1 MELLKGVAGLNESSR
16 SNTLFGG
23 VTFTTTDLSSK
34 EKAQVASVVAVMG
47 GNVKNDLTADT
58 NVLIVGNINTAKS
71 KYCLKNRTDVTL
83 LYPDDLF
90 DIYKRFQHSKSS
102 GPKLTI
108 QVLDDYPWPIF
119 NSCLFCL
126 SRLREV
132 GNPCY
137 AKNYITKLIDH
148 FGGKSIASLTP
159 KVTYL
164 ITDKREGK
172 RYESALDW
180 KINAIHPKWIIDCC
194 NCQRILDPS
203 LYDISKIHNPAAIGK
218 NSHKKYRKVVDYA
231 SVEHNPI
238 YGSLEMGNA
247 LIERSNEITK
257 SSSIEDCKGLF
268 KGLIFSCFGFTAS
281 HATKLSAVLKINGAE
296 IQEEYDLSVTHVIIP
311 SSFTF
316 DEVPPK
322 VLALQSISDSKVVN
336 EWFIERCLHY
346 ERLCNDS
353 WSIPARKLRLDYKL
367 KIHITGFAEMEHL
380 HISKLIKNLNLTL
393 QTKLTDECDFLVANL
408 SSLGLS
414 NVNSP
419 QLFTYR
425 FHDILN
431 SRTDMKTASVSLT
444 KKKINSAKKWNIP
457 VVSLA
462 FIWELA
468 QTGVLPHVLDTQ
480 WCIFA
485 PRSLRP
491 AGNFL
496 EYARS
501 VSGGLFHK
509 AEEPVNDE
517 ADKSGRYSF
526 DLNNSDVDDV
536 VDDDKNNNSDRR
548 IYLGTEGS
556 PTKLPVQLPSPRK
569 NTAKKWPKLI
579 GTASESQLKSA
590 AAAAAAAADND
601 DEEDENY
608 NFKGKRRL
616 VFATDQGNNAND
628 PQSYVEFEDDFG
640 LEDIPM
646 FKKRKK

>member
-1 MELLKGVAGLNESSR
+1 MELLKGAASLNESFR
-16 SNTLFGG
+16 SNPLFGG
-23 VTFTTTDLSSK
+23 VTFTTTNLSSK
-34 EKAQVASVVAVMG
+34 EKVQVASVVAVMG

-90 DIYKRFQHSKSS
+90 DIYKRFQDSKTS
-102 GPKLTI
+102 GLKLTI

-137 AKNYITKLIDH
+137 AKNYITKLIHH

-194 NCQRILDPS
+194 NCQRILDPA
-203 LYDISKIHNPAAIGK
+203 LYDISKIHNLAAIGK
-218 NSHKKYRKVVDYA
+218 NSHKKYRKVVDYG
-231 SVEHNPI
+231 SVKNNPV
-238 YGSLEMGNA
+238 YGSLESEVTRIDRA
-247 LIERSNEITK
+247 NEITK
-257 SSSIEDCKGLF
+257 SSTIEDCKGLF
-268 KGLIFSCFGFTAS
+268 KGLIFSCFGFTTS
-281 HATKLSAVLKINGAE
+281 HAAKLSTILRENGAE

-316 DEVPPK
+316 DEVPAT
-322 VLALQSISDSKVVN
+322 VLALQNISASRIVN

-346 ERLCNDS
+346 EKLCTDS
-353 WSIPARKLRLDYKL
+353 WSIPAKKLHLDYKL
-367 KIHITGFAEMEHL
+367 KIHITGFTEMEHL
-380 HISKLIKNLNLTL
+380 HISKLIKHLNLTL
-393 QTKLTDECDFLVANL
+393 QTKLTEECDFLVANL
-408 SSLGLS
+408 SSLGL
-414 NVNSP
+414 NDANSP
-419 QLFTYR
+419 QLFTYK

-431 SRTDMKTASVSLT
+431 SKTDNKTASVSLT

-491 AGNFL
+491 ASNFL

-509 AEEPVNDE
+509 VVEPTNEE
-517 ADKSGRYSF
+517 ADHSEKYSF
-526 DLNNSDVDDV
+526 DLKNSDDDDVDD
-536 VDDDKNNNSDRR
+536 DDDNNNNSDKR
-548 IYLGTEGS
+548 IRLGAEGS
-556 PTKLPVQLPSPRK
+556 HTKLPVQLPSPRK
-569 NTAKKWPKLI
+569 NAAKKWPKLV

-590 AAAAAAAADND
+590 AAAAAISAID

-616 VFATDQGNNAND
+616 VFASDHGSNTKN
-628 PQSYVEFEDDFG
+628 PQSYVEFEDNFG

>member
-1 MELLKGVAGLNESSR
+1 
-16 SNTLFGG
+16 
-23 VTFTTTDLSSK
+23 
-34 EKAQVASVVAVMG
+34 MG

-58 NVLIVGNINTAKS
+58 NVLIV
-71 KYCLKNRTDVTL
+71 
-83 LYPDDLF
+83 
-90 DIYKRFQHSKSS
+90 
-102 GPKLTI
+102 
-108 QVLDDYPWPIF
+108 DDYPWPIF

-203 LYDISKIHNPAAIGK
+203 LYDISRIHNSAAIGK
-218 NSHKKYRKVVDYA
+218 NSHKKYRKVVDYG
-231 SVEHNPI
+231 SVKNNPL
-238 YGSLEMGNA
+238 YGSLESEVTRIDRA
-247 LIERSNEITK
+247 NEITK
-257 SSSIEDCKGLF
+257 SSTIEDCKGLF

-281 HATKLSAVLKINGAE
+281 HATKLSTILKENGAE

-316 DEVPPK
+316 DEVPAT
-322 VLALQSISDSKVVN
+322 VLALQNISDSRIVN
-336 EWFIERCLHY
+336 EWFVERCLHY
-346 ERLCNDS
+346 EKLCNDS
-353 WSIPARKLRLDYKL
+353 WSIPAKKLRLDYKL
-367 KIHITGFAEMEHL
+367 KIHITGFTEMEHL
-380 HISKLIKNLNLTL
+380 HISKLIKHLNLTL
-393 QTKLTDECDFLVANL
+393 QTKLTEECDFLVANL
-408 SSLGLS
+408 SSLGL
-414 NVNSP
+414 NDANSP
-419 QLFTYR
+419 QLFTYK

-431 SRTDMKTASVSLT
+431 SKTDIKTASVSLT

-491 AGNFL
+491 ASNFL

-509 AEEPVNDE
+509 VVEPMNEE
-517 ADKSGRYSF
+517 ADHSEKYSF
-526 DLNNSDVDDV
+526 DLKNSDDDDVDD
-536 VDDDKNNNSDRR
+536 DDDNNNNNSDKR
-548 IYLGTEGS
+548 IRLGAEGS
-556 PTKLPVQLPSPRK
+556 HTKLPVQLPSPRK
-569 NTAKKWPKLI
+569 NAAKKWPKLV

-590 AAAAAAAADND
+590 AAAAAAAAID

-616 VFATDQGNNAND
+616 VFASDRGSNTKN